1 MSHDHDLLELLQRIE
16 ANQRKAFEAQTEHL
30 KLARAQFAKSEAMLE
45 ESLKVQ
51 RTAVAR
57 QQRLSLLVLPVI
69 LFLIVLVVWIAV
81 KWRII

>member
-1 MSHDHDLLELLQRIE
+1 MV
-16 ANQRKAFEAQTEHL
+16 
-30 KLARAQFAKSEAMLE
+30 E
-45 ESLKVQ
+45 ESLRVQ

-57 QQRLSLLVLPVI
+57 QQRLALLVLPII

>member
-1 MSHDHDLLELLQRIE
+1 MTHDHELLELLHRIE
-16 ANQRKAFEAQTEHL
+16 ANQRKALEAQTEHL
-30 KLARAQFAKSEAMLE
+30 QLAQAQYAKSEAMVE
-45 ESLKVQ
+45 ESLRVQ

-57 QQRLSLLVLPVI
+57 QQRLALLVLPII